1 MSFGMRR
8 KRERMF
14 NLPPVVLWT
23 VALLFALEGLCQL
36 LSPESYLEILQR
48 FAFVPG
54 RFTFAFD
61 PDRVPL
67 NFNGLPGDPEF
78 RAEAAQFF
86 LGTGKPQWWTVLTYA
101 LLHGGW
107 LHVAVNSIWFAAFGS
122 ALARRF
128 GTPRF
133 LLFCAVAA
141 IAGAVAHYLTH
152 IADLEPVIGAS
163 AAVSGVMAAAARF
176 VFQPGAP
183 LDEQLGFSE
192 RATEEFAYRLPA
204 LPLRSILSSRSAVS
218 FLLFWFLA
226 NFLFGAV
233 QDPAG
238 VENAAVA
245 WQAHIGGFLFG
256 LLAFRWFDPPAPPI
270 PPRPPHAMPWD

>member
-1 MSFGMRR
+1 
-8 KRERMF
+8 MF
-14 NLPPVVLWT
+14 NLPPIVLWT
-23 VALLFALEGLCQL
+23 VVLLFAIEGLCQL
-36 LSPESYLEILQR
+36 VSSESYLEILQR

-61 PDRVPL
+61 PARVAL
-67 NFNGLPGDPEF
+67 NSNAFSGDPEV
-78 RAEAAQFF
+78 RTEAAQFF
-86 LGTGKPQWWTVLTYA
+86 LGNGKPQWWTILTYA
-101 LLHGGW
+101 LLHGSW
-107 LHVAVNSIWFAAFGS
+107 LHVGVNSIWFAAFGS

-128 GTPRF
+128 GAPRF
-133 LLFCAVAA
+133 LLFCTLAA
-141 IAGAVAHYLTH
+141 IAGAAAHYLTH
-152 IADLEPVIGAS
+152 MADLEPVVGAS
-163 AAVSGVMAAAARF
+163 AAVSGVMAAAVRF

-192 RATEEFAYRLPA
+192 RTDEEHAYRRPA
-204 LPLRSILSSRSAVS
+204 LPLRNILSSRSAVS

-233 QDPAG
+233 QSPPG

-256 LLAFRWFDPPAPPI
+256 LLAFRWFDPPAPSYPLL
-270 PPRPPHAMPWD
+270 PPRPPAMPWDSQ

>member
-1 MSFGMRR
+1 MRR

-23 VALLFALEGLCQL
+23 VALLFAIEGLCQL
-36 LSPESYLEILQR
+36 VSPESYLEILQR

-67 NFNGLPGDPEF
+67 SGLSQ
-78 RAEAAQFF
+78 AEAAQFF
-86 LGTGKPQWWTVLTYA
+86 LGSGRPQWWTVVTYA
-101 LLHGGW
+101 LLHGSW
-107 LHVAVNSIWFAAFGS
+107 LHVAVNSVWFAAFGS
-122 ALARRF
+122 AVARRF
-128 GTPRF
+128 GARRF
-133 LLFCAVAA
+133 LLFCALAA
-141 IAGAVAHYLTH
+141 IAGALAHYLTH
-152 IADLEPVIGAS
+152 MADLEPVVGAS
-163 AAVSGVMAAAARF
+163 AAVSGVMAAAVRF

-183 LDEQLGFSE
+183 LDERLGFSD
-192 RATEEFAYRLPA
+192 RAPEEFAYRLPA
-204 LPLRSILSSRSAVS
+204 LPLRNILSSRSAVS

-233 QDPAG
+233 QSPAG

-270 PPRPPHAMPWD
+270 PPPRQHAMPWD